1 MTLDV
6 DEVDKWKKVVES
18 IDQEMVPIGYVKK
31 VVFKLQDGKR
41 KTINLEVL
49 RKQGLHI
56 EDIESVVNRSM
67 LDFGKNIL
75 KLHFILDIHAIA
87 KKIKPLTKRY
97 LAKL

>member
-1 MTLDV
+1 MKQIITANGNLYQLIRALK
-6 DEVDKWKKVVES
+6 E
-18 IDQEMVPIGYVKK
+18 DQLKDPNTEDLKEY
-31 VVFKLQDGKR
+31 FLCD
-41 KTINLEVL
+41 TVL

-87 KKIKPLTKRY
+87 KKIKPLTRKY
-97 LAKL
+97 LANL